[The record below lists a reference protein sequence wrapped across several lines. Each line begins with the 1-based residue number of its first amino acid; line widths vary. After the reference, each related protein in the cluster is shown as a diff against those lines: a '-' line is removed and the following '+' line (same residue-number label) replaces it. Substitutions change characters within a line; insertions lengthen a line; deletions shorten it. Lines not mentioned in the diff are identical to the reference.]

1 MTQETVSQTS
11 EITTFNLIKYWA
23 VFNLTCNFKN
33 ICIGDRMSVQIML
46 PQNRPKIL
54 PQNRPKR
61 VVLFLVHTA
70 A

>member
-33 ICIGDRMSVQIML
+33 ICIGDRMSVQI
-46 PQNRPKIL
+46 IL
-54 PQNRPKR
+54 PQNWPKR
-61 VVLFLVHTA
+61 VDLSLVHTA

>member
-1 MTQETVSQTS
+1 MTQETVSQAS

-33 ICIGDRMSVQIML
+33 ICIGDRMSVQI
-46 PQNRPKIL
+46 IL
-54 PQNRPKR
+54 PQNWPKR
-61 VVLFLVHTA
+61 VVLSLVYTA